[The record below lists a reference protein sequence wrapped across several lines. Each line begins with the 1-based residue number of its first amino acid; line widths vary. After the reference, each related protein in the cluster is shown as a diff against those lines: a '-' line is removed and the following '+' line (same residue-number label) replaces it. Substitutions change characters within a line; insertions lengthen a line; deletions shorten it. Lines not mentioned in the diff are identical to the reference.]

1 MISNQNN
8 LCKLLQNVQ
17 RLLFASIILAL
28 CLSSLG
34 RAQTMLNAEAPPI
47 TSLQVAGIKFM
58 IVNGQLLA
66 RAATKQGKDWRFGQD
81 IQAIAATKDQI
92 FTLSGQG
99 KLTALRVTDGKQHWS
114 VVTGL
119 FPSPSDNGFPIAL
132 QLRMKLTIQSGIL
145 LASTPTGEDLVR
157 RVLPI
162 LAAFDTTTGKR
173 LWNYS
178 TVYNKDD
185 PCQSIGA
192 AAIYADIII
201 WDFWC
206 SGAYS
211 YTYFRAFK
219 VRSGKLLWKQFSRIS
234 TDYGAPGGGFIFII
248 SDPFGTWE
256 MSVEKIEIRTG
267 KRTTRIFSVFLRPNC
282 GLIEPVNWTRRFER
296 KSILFSGKD
305 RCGSFQQRFPLW

>member
-17 RLLFASIILAL
+17 RLLFASIILVL
-28 CLSSLG
+28 CLPSFG

-47 TSLQVAGIKFM
+47 TTLQVAGIKFM
-58 IVNGQLLA
+58 VVNGQLLA

-81 IQAIAATKDQI
+81 IQAIAATKDRI
-92 FTLSGQG
+92 FALNGQG

-119 FPSPSDNGFPIAL
+119 FPKPSYNDLPIAL
-132 QLRMKLTIQSGIL
+132 QLRMKLTIQSRIL
-145 LASTPTGEDLVR
+145 LASTPIGEDLGR
-157 RVLPI
+157 RFPI

-178 TVYNKDD
+178 TVYLKDD

-192 AAIYADIII
+192 AAIYGDIII

-211 YTYFRAFK
+211 YTEFRAFN
-219 VRSGKLLWKQFSRIS
+219 VRSGKLLWEQQSRGS
-234 TDYGAPGGGFIFII
+234 MDYGAPGGGFIFII

-256 MSVEKIEIRTG
+256 MSVEKIKIRTG
-267 KRTTRIFSVFLRPNC
+267 KRTTRTFSVLLRPSC
-282 GLIEPVNWTRRFER
+282 GYIEPTWTRRFER
-296 KSILFSGKD
+296 KSILFSGED
-305 RCGSFQQRFPLW
+305 RCGSFQQRFSLW